1 MDSSGIG
8 TLATLY
14 VSARTRNCKLELVNV
29 SAAMR
34 TLLGMTNL
42 LSLFEPAGRYGG
54 KFP

>member
-1 MDSSGIG
+1 
-8 TLATLY
+8 
-14 VSARTRNCKLELVNV
+14 
-29 SAAMR
+29 MR